1 AATYYWVATYSGDS
15 NNSEVASGCGDEP
28 VTVGPAAPQ
37 IKTTQLP
44 DHGTVG
50 DTFKDSATLSGLFGA
65 HPGGEVSWK
74 LYDNAKCEGDPVASD
89 GPVTV
94 GHNGEYTTP
103 TGASPTQAAT
113 YYWVA
118 TYSGDSNNSEVASGC
133 GDEPVTVST
142 VPTTPTPPAAPAP
155 PPAAKVSVLAA
166 IQPSGQAS
174 AHGPQACV
182 AGRTRVVVKGSEI
195 ASATF
200 FLNGH
205 KVKTVS
211 RPDKLGRYG
220 ITVQPPKEGAA
231 ARVKVIVVFTSISQ
245 TKAKTLRAVVVR
257 CPVLHPKF
265 TG

>member
-1 AATYYWVATYSGDS
+1 VTANGDYS
-15 NNSEVASGCGDEP
+15 
-28 VTVGPAAPQ
+28 
-37 IKTTQLP
+37 
-44 DHGTVG
+44 
-50 DTFKDSATLSGLFGA
+50 
-65 HPGGEVSWK
+65 
-74 LYDNAKCEGDPVASD
+74 
-89 GPVTV
+89 
-94 GHNGEYTTP
+94 TP

-118 TYSGDSNNSEVASGC
+118 RYSGDSNNTEVSSGC
-133 GDEPVTVST
+133 ADEPVTVSA
-142 VPTTPTPPAAPAP
+142 VPTTPPPPAAPAP
-155 PPAAKVSVLAA
+155 APEAKVSVLAA
-166 IQPSGQAS
+166 KQPSGQAL
-174 AHGPQACV
+174 AQGPQACV
-182 AGRTRVVVKGSEI
+182 ARPSHVVVKGREI
-195 ASATF
+195 VSATF

-245 TKAKTLRAVVVR
+245 TKAKTLHAVVVR